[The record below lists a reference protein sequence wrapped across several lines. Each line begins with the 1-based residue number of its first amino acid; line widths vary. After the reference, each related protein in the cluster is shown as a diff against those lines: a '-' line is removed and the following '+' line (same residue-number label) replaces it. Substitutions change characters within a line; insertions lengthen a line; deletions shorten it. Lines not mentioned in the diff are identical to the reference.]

1 MVRIFGKREL
11 DCPEVRKL
19 TSEYLEEGLPTS
31 RMQKFRAHI
40 SDCQPCRSF
49 VESLSSML
57 RMLTRL
63 PGSPAPETLKQS
75 IMEQVRQEESKKS

>member
-1 MVRIFGKREL
+1 MRLFGKREM

-19 TSEYLEEGLPTS
+19 SSEYLEQALPPS
-31 RMQKFRAHI
+31 RMQQLRAHI

-49 VESLSSML
+49 VESLSSMV

-63 PGSPAPETLKQS
+63 PGSAAPETLKQS
-75 IMEQVRQEESKKS
+75 IMDQVREEESKKP